1 MKWAQEFHRVETEQ
15 EIEASA
21 LSSRMGM
28 RGTRRPYCRMR
39 LSHRCLVYASTVV
52 RGASVLLARARPAD
66 IHHSTSM
73 PCIVWHTTVGGRKKD
88 VHSHSRECDLIGLSS
103 RLPSESKNSAST
115 KA

>member
-52 RGASVLLARARPAD
+52 RGASVLLARARPAEV
-66 IHHSTSM
+66 HHITSM
-73 PCIVWHTTVGGRKKD
+73 YFVVWHTVVGGREKD
-88 VHSHSRECDLIGLSS
+88 VHPNSRKWDLIGLCTRS
-103 RLPSESKNSAST
+103 RSESKNSASIR
-115 KA
+115 A

>member
-1 MKWAQEFHRVETEQ
+1 MKWAQECHRVEKEQ

-52 RGASVLLARARPAD
+52 RGASVLQARARPAD
-66 IHHSTSM
+66 VDHSTSM
-73 PCIVWHTTVGGRKKD
+73 PFIVWHTTVGGRSEGLT
-88 VHSHSRECDLIGLSS
+88 SHSAQCNQI
-103 RLPSESKNSAST
+103 
-115 KA
+115 